1 MATRIYKQYREK
13 AREAARSATIAAR
26 SPNALR
32 AWNDFAYFAEYVTG
46 KTAAEHHLEWITE
59 LVTGISS
66 QTLEL
71 VAGDNLSI
79 LAPRGSA
86 KSTWIAMWVAWVI
99 GHNPSIQ
106 IIYVSYSESVA
117 LSRSRIIK
125 RIIESPKYREVFPN
139 VLPGKRWSDTDWE
152 IRKDFAGVDSLDSDY
167 TFYATGITGSITS
180 RRSDLV
186 VYDDIIKSSES
197 IENPEVREK
206 ITTNYS
212 EVIRPTLKPGGRQVN
227 IGTRFRA
234 DDIHCTDFI
243 PAKGWKQIVQQAIV
257 DDDDGKEVS
266 YWPERFTLEELQALR
281 EDSPVAFSFQ
291 YQNRVMRS
299 SETSID
305 PLWIKHG
312 EFPDHFDSLCIGG
325 DLSASLRERAD
336 YTVFVLGGRVGNKF
350 YILDIRRGRWSGN
363 IEKLDQII
371 ELWADWGEL
380 PITLCAEAV
389 AYQSSLKG
397 DFTHYLVN
405 EKQIFNIQYQQPTT
419 KGDKLQRLRG
429 VSGLFQNGL
438 VTFNQYRMMGRL
450 VDELINFGAMDKDDC
465 VDALV
470 YCLVGLM
477 GRRKLEVA

>member
-1 MATRIYKQYREK
+1 MATRVYKQYRDK
-13 AREAARSATIAAR
+13 ARNAARVATIAAR
-26 SPNALR
+26 SPEALQ
-32 AWNDFAYFAEYVTG
+32 AWNDVACFGEYVAG
-46 KTAAEHHLEWITE
+46 KKAAKHHRNWLEE
-59 LVTGISS
+59 LVTGKNS
-66 QTLEL
+66 QALGL
-71 VAGDNLSI
+71 IAGDNLSI

-86 KSTWIAMWVAWVI
+86 KSTWIAIWVAWVI
-99 GHNPSIQ
+99 GHNPGIQ

-125 RIIESPKYREVFPN
+125 RIIKSAKYREVFPH
-139 VLPGKRWSDTDWE
+139 VLPGQRWSDTDWE

-186 VYDDIIKSSES
+186 VFDDIIKSSES
-197 IENPEVREK
+197 IENPDVREK

-212 EVIRPTLKPGGRQVN
+212 EVIDPTLKPGGRFVN

-234 DDIHCTDFI
+234 DDIHCTDFT
-243 PAKGWKQIVQQAIV
+243 PAKGWKLIEQQAII
-257 DDDDGKEVS
+257 DDENGEEAS
-266 YWPERFTLEELQALR
+266 YWPERFTLESLQDRR
-281 EDSPVAFSFQ
+281 ERKPIIFSFQ

-305 PLWIKHG
+305 PLWIKYG
-312 EFPDHFDSLCIGG
+312 EFPEKFDSLCIGG

-336 YTVFVLGGRVGNKF
+336 YTVFVLGGRVGNQF

-371 ELWADWGEL
+371 ELWQDWGEL
-380 PITLCAEAV
+380 STMLCAEAV

-477 GRRKLEVA
+477 GRRKLEVG